1 MKKIGFI
8 GTGRM
13 GEALIRGV
21 LEAKLFSPNQI
32 YASDVD
38 EGKIKKVRDELGIR
52 KANNIEAVKKSDV
65 VVLAVKPKIVKTVL
79 KEVKNHVR
87 RDQLFIS
94 IAAGV
99 QIASLEEELPDAR
112 FIRVMPNIACTVRAA
127 ASAFC
132 PGKNAKEEDR
142 KTVRNI
148 LGAVGRAVEVPEN
161 LMDAVTGLSGSGPA
175 FIFMVIEALA
185 DAGVYEGMDRKV
197 AMELATQTVLGAAK
211 MVLETGKHPAE
222 LKDMV
227 TSPGGTTIRGLDVL
241 EKKGVRS
248 AFISAVKE
256 ATKRSREIA
265 KGL

>member
-1 MKKIGFI
+1 MKNIGFI

-21 LEAKLFSPNQI
+21 LGARLFSPGRI
-32 YASDVD
+32 CASDAD
-38 EGKIKKVRDELGIR
+38 DGKIKKLREELGIR
-52 KANNIEAVKKSDV
+52 KANNIEVVKKSDV
-65 VVLAVKPKIVKTVL
+65 VVLAVKPRIVKQVL
-79 KEVKNHVR
+79 KEVKSYVR
-87 RDQLFIS
+87 RDQLLIS

-99 QIASLEEELPDAR
+99 QVASLEEELPDAR
-112 FIRVMPNIACTVRAA
+112 FIRVMPNIACTVGSA

-132 PGKNAKEEDR
+132 LGKNAKEKDR
-142 KTVRNI
+142 KAVKAI
-148 LGAVGRAVEVPEN
+148 FGAVGRAVEVPEN

-185 DAGVYEGMDRKV
+185 DAGVYEGMDRKT
-197 AMELATQTVLGAAK
+197 ALELATQTVFGAAK

-241 EKKGVRS
+241 EKKGVRA

-256 ATKRSREIA
+256 ATKRSKEIS

>member
-1 MKKIGFI
+1 MKICFI

-21 LEAKLFSPNQI
+21 LKADLLKPNQI

-38 EGKIKKVRDELGIR
+38 EGKTKKLSRELGIH
-52 KANNIEAVKKSDV
+52 KANNIEVIKKSDV
-65 VVLAVKPKIVKTVL
+65 VVLAVKPKIVKQVL
-79 KEVKNHVR
+79 KEVKNSAS

-99 QIASLEEELPDAR
+99 QIASLEEELPNAR
-112 FIRVMPNIACTVRAA
+112 FIRVMPNIACTVGSA

-132 PGKNAKEEDR
+132 PGKNAREEDR
-142 KTVRNI
+142 KTVKAI
-148 LGAVGRAVEVPEN
+148 FGAVGRIVEVPEN

-185 DAGVYEGMDRKV
+185 DAGVYEGMDRKT
-197 AMELATQTVLGAAK
+197 ALELATQTVLGAAK

-256 ATKRSREIA
+256 ATKRSKEIA
-265 KGL
+265 RGK